1 MGLRPL
7 HRACA
12 NLMLP
17 SVRSLLNAGANP
29 LLSDKRNRL
38 PSEMMKCAKSSK
50 RATSTK
56 VRLARRETIRLIDK
70 VLEEKIEANAL
81 RGLEAQLDTVDL
93 EPITDPLDFDTLK
106 L

>member
-70 VLEEKIEANAL
+70 VLEGFHIL
-81 RGLEAQLDTVDL
+81 RGT
-93 EPITDPLDFDTLK
+93 ILK
-106 L
+106 INDIAKVEEGHGCS